1 MDDVRKR
8 AWIVFL
14 VALAVRV
21 AFVIPMPADS
31 YRSAY
36 SSDNTLDSKA
46 YVDVAQTLVDHH
58 LFGYGTRSSAFRPP
72 VYPWFLASVFSLA
85 GQNFLVVRLIQALF
99 GALSALALFG
109 LGHLLWDKRVGLLA
123 GLGLAL
129 YPFSIYFAGSI
140 MTEGLFLLLAV
151 GALWLAAL
159 LLERGATRSRIV
171 WLGVVAALATLCRP
185 TFLPF
190 LAVGMAAGT
199 LGFVRNQWAALK
211 PLLWAALLA
220 VLLVSPWI
228 ARNSLLFGR
237 PTFITTYTGLNLYES
252 LPGKDQITQLQD
264 FGYNYHT
271 IEDSSIA
278 VLPIPER
285 QAEQEQKD
293 YFKRFVQHYP
303 GEYAKEKLGD
313 LRDFWLDFNLAG
325 NLGKR
330 GGLVRTVP
338 FAAYGL
344 ILVGGLLAT
353 AWLIVRREWLPLAIC
368 GTAIVST
375 MLITLTIFA
384 GKRYRIPTV
393 DPYLI
398 LLTAWLVR
406 QALFKRSR

>member
-1 MDDVRKR
+1 MNELRKWG
-8 AWIVFL
+8 WIVFL
-14 VALAVRV
+14 VALLVRV
-21 AFVIPMPADS
+21 AFVLPMPADS

-46 YVDVAQTLVDHH
+46 YVDVAQSLVDHH
-58 LFGYGTRSSAFRPP
+58 VFGYGTRSSAFRPP
-72 VYPWFLASVFSLA
+72 VYPWFLASVFA
-85 GQNFLVVRLIQALF
+85 ITGQNFLVIRLIQCVF

-109 LGHLLWDKRVGLLA
+109 LGHLLWDKRVAALA

-140 MTEGLFLLLAV
+140 MTEGMFLMLAA
-151 GALWLAAL
+151 GSLWLAAL
-159 LLERGATRSRIV
+159 VVKRSATRSRIV
-171 WLGVVAALATLCRP
+171 WLGAVAALATLCRP

-190 LAVGMAAGT
+190 LVAGMVFGT
-199 LGFVRNQWAALK
+199 LGLRRAQWAALK
-211 PLLWAALLA
+211 PLLWASLIA
-220 VLLVSPWI
+220 VLLVLPWI
-228 ARNSLLFGR
+228 ARNSLLFGQ

-271 IEDSSIA
+271 IEDSTIT
-278 VLPIPER
+278 VLPVPER

-303 GEYAKEKLGD
+303 GEYLKEKLGD

-330 GGLVRTVP
+330 GGLVRTAP

-344 ILVGGLLAT
+344 VLAGGLLAT
-353 AWLIVRREWLPLAIC
+353 FWLLGRREWLPLGLC

-406 QALFKRSR
+406 QTILKRLS